1 MNITTVWMSASSKN
15 RTRGDE
21 PGAESNPFPIT
32 SKHIRKS
39 KLLVAGS
46 INSPIEGKE

>member
-1 MNITTVWMSASSKN
+1 MSAGSKN

-32 SKHIRKS
+32 SKHIRKR
-39 KLLVAGS
+39 KVPVAGS
-46 INSPIEGKE
+46 VNSLTDGKE